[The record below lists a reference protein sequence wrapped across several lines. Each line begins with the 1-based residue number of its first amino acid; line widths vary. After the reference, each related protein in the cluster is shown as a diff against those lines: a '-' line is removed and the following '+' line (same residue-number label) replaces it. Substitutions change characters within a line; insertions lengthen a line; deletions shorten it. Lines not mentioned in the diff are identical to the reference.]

1 MKNAICDKY
10 KQEHC
15 FLYILNTSLSD
26 FESPLRH
33 PEYPLLAAIRD
44 SRETVSLGC

>member
-26 FESPLRH
+26 FESLFVTLSILS
-33 PEYPLLAAIRD
+33 LLL
-44 SRETVSLGC
+44 SETVERQYP